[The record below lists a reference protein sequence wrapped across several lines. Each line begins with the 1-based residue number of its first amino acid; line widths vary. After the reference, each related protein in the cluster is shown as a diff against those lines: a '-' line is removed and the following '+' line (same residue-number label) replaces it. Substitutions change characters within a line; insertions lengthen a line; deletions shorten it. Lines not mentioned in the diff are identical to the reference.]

1 MLDSA
6 DLLQLRGLLEE
17 AVDDVD
23 ADLVDAIR
31 RNAGEFGSREQL
43 LAELDVL
50 EKVRSALNVRFER
63 ITAAARNRAAGNE

>member
-1 MLDSA
+1 MLSSA
-6 DLLQLRGLLEE
+6 DLLQLEGLLME

-43 LAELDVL
+43 LSQLDVL
-50 EKVRSALNVRFER
+50 EKVRSALHVRFER
-63 ITAAARNRAAGNE
+63 ITASTRARGAGDQ

>member
-6 DLLQLRGLLEE
+6 DLVQLRGVLEE

-23 ADLVDAIR
+23 ADLIDAIR
-31 RNAGEFGSREQL
+31 RDSGEFGSREQL
-43 LAELDVL
+43 LAQLDVL

-63 ITAAARNRAAGNE
+63 ITAAIRAR